1 MAELM
6 DTLNELL
13 EQQTGQISTR
23 IGADETKT
31 RSALHAAVPAL
42 LAAFSQ
48 EAERGGG
55 IRQAIE
61 QDHDGSIIDQLSG
74 YLGGGANLSPRTTNG
89 AGILDHVLGDRQS
102 DMQQALSAKSG
113 LDAGSIGSLLALL
126 APIVMGM
133 IGKKSNASP
142 GGGFSLDD
150 LGSIL
155 GREKADAKSRNPE
168 IGDILDR
175 FGTGSRSGSSGGG
188 TGGLM
193 DSIGDLFGK
202 KDR

>member
-13 EQQTGQISTR
+13 EPQTGQISNR
-23 IGADETKT
+23 IGADETQT
-31 RSALHAAVPAL
+31 RSAMHAVVPAL

-61 QDHDGSIIDQLSG
+61 RDHDGSIIDQLSG
-74 YLGGGANLSPRTTNG
+74 YLGGGANLGPRTTNG
-89 AGILDHVLGDRQS
+89 AGILAHVLGNRQS
-102 DMQQALSAKSG
+102 DMQQALSAKTG

-142 GGGFSLDD
+142 GGGFRLDD

-155 GREKADAKSRNPE
+155 GREKADARTRNP
-168 IGDILDR
+168 DVADVLDR
-175 FGTGSRSGSSGGG
+175 FGQRDGGSGGG
-188 TGGLM
+188 GVM

-202 KDR
+202 DDR

>member
-1 MAELM
+1 MADLM

-23 IGADETKT
+23 IGADETTT
-31 RSALHAAVPAL
+31 RSAVHAAVPAL

-61 QDHDGSIIDQLSG
+61 RDHDGSIIDQLSG
-74 YLGGGANLSPRTTNG
+74 YLGGGGNLSPRTTNG

-102 DMQQALSAKSG
+102 DMQRALSAKSG
-113 LDAGSIGSLLALL
+113 LDVGSIGSLLALL

-155 GREKADAKSRNPE
+155 GREKADARNKNPD
-168 IGDILDR
+168 ISDILDR
-175 FGTGSRSGSSGGG
+175 FGEAKGGSAGG
-188 TGGLM
+188 GGLM
-193 DSIGDLFGK
+193 DSIGDVFGK
-202 KDR
+202 NDR

>member
-1 MAELM
+1 MADLM

-89 AGILDHVLGDRQS
+89 AGILDHVLGDRQP
-102 DMQQALSAKSG
+102 DMQQALSAKTG

-150 LGSIL
+150 LGGIL

-168 IGDILDR
+168 VSDILDR
-175 FGTGSRSGSSGGG
+175 FGTGGGSGGG
-188 TGGLM
+188 VM

>member
-1 MAELM
+1 MADLM
-6 DTLNELL
+6 DTLNQLL
-13 EQQTGQISTR
+13 ERQTGEISTR
-23 IGADETKT
+23 IGTDESKT
-31 RSALHAAVPAL
+31 RGALHAAVPAL

-48 EAERGGG
+48 EAKRGGG

-61 QDHDGSIIDQLSG
+61 RDHDGAIIDQLSA

-89 AGILDHVLGDRQS
+89 AGILDHVLGNRQS
-102 DMQQALSAKSG
+102 DMQQALSAKTG

-155 GREKADAKSRNPE
+155 GRETQDAKSRNPD
-168 IGDILDR
+168 IGDILDS
-175 FGTGSRSGSSGGG
+175 FGQGSSGSR
-188 TGGLM
+188 GGLGGM
-193 DSIGDLFGK
+193 LDRLLGGK
-202 KDR
+202 RDR